1 MDCDQL
7 KYFQALS
14 SICSFT
20 KAADELTLSQSA
32 LSRSILRLEEELGV
46 PLFER
51 KSRGVILNQ
60 YGKIFLKRVNQ
71 ALLEIDE
78 AKQEINNMIDPSHGS
93 ISLAFIQPLG
103 SSFIPDLIGAFQKQE
118 SGIRFHLTQ
127 DTSNKILNLIESGEI
142 DVGFCLSQEPIK
154 DLSSFL
160 IMNQELFLIV
170 NKDHILADKR
180 EVDLCEVADDPFV
193 LYKPETSLH
202 DVIDKFCHEAGFHPS
217 MSFEAFDEKI
227 VAGLVGA
234 KLGVSLIPFIP
245 GLDMQKVSL
254 IHVHKPDCL
263 IGIQMVYRTNGYTS
277 PALKHFISYVEN
289 AAYLKK

>member
-1 MDCDQL
+1 MDCNQL
-7 KYFQALS
+7 KYFQTLAS
-14 SICSFT
+14 TCSFT
-20 KAADELTLSQSA
+20 NASDKLALSESA
-32 LSRSILRLEEELGV
+32 LSRSISRLEQELGV
-46 PLFER
+46 PLFQR
-51 KSRGVILNQ
+51 KSRGVVLNS
-60 YGKIFLKRVNQ
+60 YGKIFLRYVDR
-71 ALLEIDE
+71 ALWEIDE

-93 ISLAFIQPLG
+93 ISLAFIQTLG

-127 DTSNKILNLIESGEI
+127 DTSNKILNRIESGEI

-154 DLSSFL
+154 NLSFFP
-160 IMNQELFLIV
+160 IMNLELFLIV

-202 DVIDKFCHEAGFHPS
+202 DVIDKFCQDAGFHPS
-217 MSFEAFDEKI
+217 MSFEAFDERI

-254 IHVHKPDCL
+254 IHVHKPNCL
-263 IGIQMVYRTNGYTS
+263 VGIQMVYRTNGYMS

-289 AAYLKK
+289 ATCLTE